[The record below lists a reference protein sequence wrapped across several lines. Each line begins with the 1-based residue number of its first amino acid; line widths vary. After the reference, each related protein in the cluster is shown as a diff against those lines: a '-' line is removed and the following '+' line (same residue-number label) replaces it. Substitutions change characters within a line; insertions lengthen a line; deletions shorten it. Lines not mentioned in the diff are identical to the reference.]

1 MKRSANLSVESELLE
16 EAKAL
21 GINLSR
27 TFEEALAAR
36 LREARAQRWR
46 EENRAAIEAYNAGID
61 EGGTFAERMRRDR

>member
-36 LREARAQRWR
+36 LQEARAEKWR
-46 EENRAAIEAYNAGID
+46 EENRGAIEAYNSAID
-61 EGGTFAERMRRDR
+61 EAGTFAERMRRDR